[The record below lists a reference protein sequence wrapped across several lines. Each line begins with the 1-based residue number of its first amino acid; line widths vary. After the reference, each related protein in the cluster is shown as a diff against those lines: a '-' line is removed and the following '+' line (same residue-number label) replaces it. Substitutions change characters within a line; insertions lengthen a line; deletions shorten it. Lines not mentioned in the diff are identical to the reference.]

1 MSNIPWKV
9 GDLVWL
15 ERKQPRPNSN
25 RVLSHRRFGDA
36 PYYITKIVERQESPK
51 PDDCLYA
58 SLAHSKIAP
67 AYQLAD
73 SRSGKL
79 LKYLVS
85 SRRLK
90 RCYNKE
96 QLNKLCPPL
105 PTPRAGNGVQAQGTS
120 EQTPAVSPQG
130 TTQPTSADNSN
141 AQPATSNS
149 TLQTGWEQ
157 AKSIIRKRAAQGRVQ
172 YLVKFLNNESWWC
185 EEDAVSEEMKRRFFL
200 KRANERNRR
209 QKTARLRFKNS

>member
-1 MSNIPWKV
+1 M
-9 GDLVWL
+9 L

-25 RVLSHRRFGDA
+25 RVLSHRRFGDT

-58 SLAHSKIAP
+58 SLAHSEIAP

-73 SRSGKL
+73 SRTGKL

-90 RCYNKE
+90 RCYDKE
-96 QLNKLCPPL
+96 QLNKLYPPL
-105 PTPRAGNGVQAQGTS
+105 PMPRAGNSVQPTTQGSS
-120 EQTPAVSPQG
+120 EQTPAVSPQV
-130 TTQPTSADNSN
+130 TAQPTSADNAS
-141 AQPATSNS
+141 AQPAASNS
-149 TLQTGWEQ
+149 NLQPGWEQ
-157 AKSIIRKRAAQGRVQ
+157 AKCIIRKRTAQGRVQ

-209 QKTARLRFKNS
+209 QRTARLRFKNS